1 MVEIYDGTRYRLRFV
16 LDGMRSLFPLVV
28 LKCVFMFKSNSLVN
42 PTILLF
48 FWCRQDQ
55 KATGGAEIYIFY
67 GLEK

>member
-1 MVEIYDGTRYRLRFV
+1 MVEIYRLRFV
-16 LDGMRSLFPLVV
+16 LDGMRSLFPLLA
-28 LKCVFMFKSNSLVN
+28 LKCTFMFKSNSLVN
-42 PTILLF
+42 PKDFVF